1 MTSIADRDQDI
12 IASRLRLET
21 LASIGERH
29 GITRENV
36 RQRWEKTA
44 TKQDRAA
51 LKKATAARDAAR
63 TASRVKPERVPM
75 ARLHV
80 LAPGAAELNP
90 EHVVSELSDWASG
103 PRDKP
108 PTGQGGGDRLDLY
121 LPVGLKRSVTELCAH
136 HGVKVSDA
144 VRYAA
149 SKSARNQK

>member
-44 TKQDRAA
+44 TKQDRAG

-63 TASRVKPERVPM
+63 TALRVKPERVPM

-80 LAPGAAELNP
+80 LVPGAVEINP
-90 EHVVSELSDWASG
+90 DAVVAALHDWAFG
-103 PRDKP
+103 AHEKP
-108 PTGQGGGDRLDLY
+108 PSSQGGGDRLDLY
-121 LPVGLKRSVTELCAH
+121 LPRYLKLEVTELCAH